1 MKKITS
7 ILSGLTLLFSVIL
20 TAQQTPHYTQYLYNM
35 QIINPAY
42 VGARADLT
50 VGLLGRSQ
58 WVGVEGAPET
68 KTFSLNG
75 RMNNGLGLGLSAI
88 NDKIGLV
95 STTNV
100 NIDASYTLVTS
111 HYGRLSLGLKGGMT
125 FFNNNLAQGIT
136 PDNEIYDS
144 KSGNYPNVGIGA
156 FYYNNRFFFGLSMP
170 YMLKSPIYAY
180 DDTQYTSG
188 LSENINTFVSAGM
201 LFDINEKLKFKP
213 STLVKYV
220 PDLPI
225 SIDINA
231 NLLYDEKIEFGV
243 SYRYNDSASAMV
255 AVVLNKQFRIGYAY
269 DYTLSDLGNNLGSH
283 EIILLLDL
291 DFKGKSHWLNNMSC
305 YF

>member
-50 VGLLGRSQ
+50 VGLLGRTQ